1 MRPALVLVFMII
13 MFDSPV
19 YSMTMDDVAQYA
31 INNNPE
37 LVAQRLE
44 ERMARGQ
51 LEKASLLLKANPTI
65 EGAVSKKERAPG
77 EEGNKFTNYG
87 FKLSQEFEI
96 AGQRGARIDI
106 AEKEIST
113 AVLVI
118 KDKERLLISEV
129 KDSFGKVLALRKKS
143 ELAQEVVRLQEELLG
158 LTKVKFQAGEVSGLD
173 VNLAEV
179 ELSKAKRELL
189 LVEREYRESLLAL
202 KGLMGLNPDMPLS
215 VEGDLPSAIP
225 NLPDKEVLKTVAF
238 SERPDLK
245 TVALEVRKTEA
256 VIGLINKETVPNV
269 TLAGFYGKDEQK
281 NEVGLTITIPLPFFD
296 RKQGERLEGRA
307 KAEQAKIK
315 VDGLKRTI
323 EREIEQ
329 AYTALESALE
339 ELSIFKK
346 EILNKA
352 AENLN
357 LLNLAF
363 KEGKIGFFEVRL
375 AQKETVDIQFAYLDS
390 QLRMRI
396 ALNAIEKVTGGSL
409 KWQ

>member
-1 MRPALVLVFMII
+1 
-13 MFDSPV
+13 
-19 YSMTMDDVAQYA
+19 
-31 INNNPE
+31 
-37 LVAQRLE
+37 
-44 ERMARGQ
+44 
-51 LEKASLLLKANPTI
+51 
-65 EGAVSKKERAPG
+65 
-77 EEGNKFTNYG
+77 
-87 FKLSQEFEI
+87 
-96 AGQRGARIDI
+96 
-106 AEKEIST
+106 
-113 AVLVI
+113 
-118 KDKERLLISEV
+118 
-129 KDSFGKVLALRKKS
+129 
-143 ELAQEVVRLQEELLG
+143 
-158 LTKVKFQAGEVSGLD
+158 
-173 VNLAEV
+173 
-179 ELSKAKRELL
+179 
-189 LVEREYRESLLAL
+189 
-202 KGLMGLNPDMPLS
+202 
-215 VEGDLPSAIP
+215 
-225 NLPDKEVLKTVAF
+225 
-238 SERPDLK
+238 
-245 TVALEVRKTEA
+245 VRKTEA

>member
-158 LTKVKFQAGEVSGLD
+158 LTKIKFQAGEVSGLD

-202 KGLMGLNPDMPLS
+202 KGLMGLNPDMPLG

>member
-65 EGAVSKKERAPG
+65 EGTVSKKERAPG
-77 EEGNKFTNYG
+77 EEGDKFTNYG

-113 AVLVI
+113 VVLVI

-158 LTKVKFQAGEVSGLD
+158 LTKIKFQAGEVSGLD

-189 LVEREYRESLLAL
+189 LVNREYRESLLAL

-245 TVALEVRKTEA
+245 TVTLEVGKTEA
-256 VIGLINKETVPNV
+256 VIGLINKEAVPNV

>member
-158 LTKVKFQAGEVSGLD
+158 LTKIKFQAGEVSGLD

>member
-1 MRPALVLVFMII
+1 MRPVSVLVLTII
-13 MFDSPV
+13 LFGSPV
-19 YSMTMDDVAQYA
+19 YSMTLDDAAQYA

-37 LVAQRLE
+37 LVVQRLE
-44 ERMARGQ
+44 ERMAKGQ
-51 LEKASLLLKANPTI
+51 LEKASLLLKSNPTL

-87 FKLSQEFEI
+87 FKLSQEIEI
-96 AGQRGARIDI
+96 AGQRGTRIDI

-113 AVLVI
+113 VVLVI

-143 ELAQEVVRLQEELLG
+143 DLALEVVRLQEEFLG
-158 LTKVKFQAGEVSGLD
+158 LTKIKFQAGEVSGLD

-189 LVEREYRESLLAL
+189 LVEREYKESLLAL
-202 KGLMGLNPDMPLS
+202 KGLMGLNPDMSLS
-215 VEGDLPSAIP
+215 VEGDLPFAVT
-225 NLPDKEVLKTVAF
+225 NLPNKEMLKSIAF

-245 TVALEVRKTEA
+245 TVALDVRKTET
-256 VIGLINKETVPNV
+256 VIDLINKEAVPNV
-269 TLAGFYGKDEQK
+269 TLAGFYDKDEQK
-281 NEVGLTITIPLPFFD
+281 NEVGLTISIPLPFFD

-307 KAEQAKIK
+307 RAEQSKIK
-315 VDGLKRTI
+315 VDGLKKTI
-323 EREIEQ
+323 DREVEQ

-363 KEGKIGFFEVRL
+363 KEGKIGFYEVRL
-375 AQKETVDIQFAYLDS
+375 AQKETIDIQFAYLDS
-390 QLRMRI
+390 QLRMQI

>member
-158 LTKVKFQAGEVSGLD
+158 LTKIKFQAGEVSGLD

-215 VEGDLPSAIP
+215 VEGDLPSAIT
-225 NLPDKEVLKTVAF
+225 NLPDKEMLKTVAF

>member
-158 LTKVKFQAGEVSGLD
+158 LTKIKFQAGEVSGLD

-215 VEGDLPSAIP
+215 VEGDLPSAIT
-225 NLPDKEVLKTVAF
+225 NLPDKEMLKTVAF

-245 TVALEVRKTEA
+245 TVTLEVGKTEA
-256 VIGLINKETVPNV
+256 VIGLINKEAVPNV

>member
-1 MRPALVLVFMII
+1 
-13 MFDSPV
+13 
-19 YSMTMDDVAQYA
+19 
-31 INNNPE
+31 
-37 LVAQRLE
+37 
-44 ERMARGQ
+44 
-51 LEKASLLLKANPTI
+51 
-65 EGAVSKKERAPG
+65 
-77 EEGNKFTNYG
+77 
-87 FKLSQEFEI
+87 
-96 AGQRGARIDI
+96 
-106 AEKEIST
+106 
-113 AVLVI
+113 
-118 KDKERLLISEV
+118 
-129 KDSFGKVLALRKKS
+129 
-143 ELAQEVVRLQEELLG
+143 
-158 LTKVKFQAGEVSGLD
+158 
-173 VNLAEV
+173 
-179 ELSKAKRELL
+179 LSKAKRELL
-189 LVEREYRESLLAL
+189 LVKREYRESLLAL

-215 VEGDLPSAIP
+215 VEGDLPSAIT
-225 NLPDKEVLKTVAF
+225 NLPDKEMLKTVAF

-245 TVALEVRKTEA
+245 TVTLEVGKTEA
-256 VIGLINKETVPNV
+256 VIGLINKEAVPNV

-296 RKQGERLEGRA
+296 RKQGERVEGRA

-329 AYTALESALE
+329 AYTDLESALE

>member
-65 EGAVSKKERAPG
+65 EGTVSKKERAPG
-77 EEGNKFTNYG
+77 EEGDKFTNYG

-113 AVLVI
+113 VVLVI

-189 LVEREYRESLLAL
+189 LVNREYRESLLAL

-215 VEGDLPSAIP
+215 VEGDLPSAIT
-225 NLPDKEVLKTVAF
+225 NLPDKEMLKTVAF

-245 TVALEVRKTEA
+245 TVTLEVGKTEA
-256 VIGLINKETVPNV
+256 VIGLINKEAVPNV

-296 RKQGERLEGRA
+296 RKQGERVEGRA

-329 AYTALESALE
+329 AYTDLESALE

>member
-1 MRPALVLVFMII
+1 MII

-65 EGAVSKKERAPG
+65 EGTVSKKERAPG
-77 EEGNKFTNYG
+77 EEGDKFTNYG

-113 AVLVI
+113 VVLVI

-158 LTKVKFQAGEVSGLD
+158 LTKIKFQAGEVSGLD

-339 ELSIFKK
+339 ELSIFKE

-396 ALNAIEKVTGGSL
+396 ALNAIERVTGGSL

>member
-1 MRPALVLVFMII
+1 MII

-87 FKLSQEFEI
+87 FKLSQEIEI
-96 AGQRGARIDI
+96 AGQRGTRIDI

-113 AVLVI
+113 VVLVI

-189 LVEREYRESLLAL
+189 LVNREYRESLLAL

-215 VEGDLPSAIP
+215 VEGDLPSAIT
-225 NLPDKEVLKTVAF
+225 NLPDKEMLKTVAF

-245 TVALEVRKTEA
+245 TVTLEVGKTEA
-256 VIGLINKETVPNV
+256 VIGLINKEAVPNV

-390 QLRMRI
+390 QLRMQI

>member
-158 LTKVKFQAGEVSGLD
+158 LTKIKFQAGEVSGLD

-215 VEGDLPSAIP
+215 VEGDLPSAIT
-225 NLPDKEVLKTVAF
+225 NLPDKEMLKTVAF

-329 AYTALESALE
+329 AYTDLESALE

>member
-158 LTKVKFQAGEVSGLD
+158 LTKIKFQAGEVSGLD

-256 VIGLINKETVPNV
+256 VIGLINKEAVPNV

>member
-1 MRPALVLVFMII
+1 MRPGLVPVFMVMI
-13 MFDSPV
+13 FASPV

-31 INNNPE
+31 IKNNPE
-37 LVAQRLE
+37 FVAQRLE
-44 ERMARGQ
+44 ERMAKGQ
-51 LEKASLLLKANPTI
+51 LEKASLLLKTNPTL

-77 EEGNKFTNYG
+77 EEGNRFTNYG

-96 AGQRGARIDI
+96 AGQRGVRIDI

-118 KDKERLLISEV
+118 KDRERLLISEV
-129 KDSFGKVLALRKKS
+129 KDSFGKVLALRKKR

-158 LTKVKFQAGEVSGLD
+158 LTKIKFQAGEVSGLD

-179 ELSKAKRELL
+179 EVSKAKRELL
-189 LVEREYRESLLAL
+189 LLERECKEALLAL
-202 KGLMGLNPDMPLS
+202 KGLMGLNSDMSLS
-215 VEGDLPSAIP
+215 VEGELPSAVT
-225 NLPDKEVLKTVAF
+225 NLPDKETLRTIAF
-238 SERPDLK
+238 SERPDLR
-245 TVALEVRKTEA
+245 TVALEVRKAEA
-256 VIGLINKETVPNV
+256 VIDLVNKEAVPNV
-269 TLAGFYGKDEQK
+269 TLAGFYDKDEQK
-281 NEVGLTITIPLPFFD
+281 NEVGLTISIPLPFFD
-296 RKQGERLEGRA
+296 RKQGEKLEGRA
-307 KAEQAKIK
+307 RAEQSRIR

-329 AYTALESALE
+329 ACTALESAFE

-390 QLRMRI
+390 QLRMQI
-396 ALNAIEKVTGGSL
+396 ALDAIEKVTGGSF

>member
-158 LTKVKFQAGEVSGLD
+158 LTKIKFQAGEVSGLD

-225 NLPDKEVLKTVAF
+225 NLPDKEMLKTVAF

-256 VIGLINKETVPNV
+256 VIGLINKEAVPNV

-339 ELSIFKK
+339 ELSIFKE